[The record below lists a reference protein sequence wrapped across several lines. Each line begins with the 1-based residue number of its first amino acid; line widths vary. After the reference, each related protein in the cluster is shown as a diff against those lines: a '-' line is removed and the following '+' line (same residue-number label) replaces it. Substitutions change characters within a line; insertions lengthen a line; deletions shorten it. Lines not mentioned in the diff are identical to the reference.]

1 MQTGHYC
8 YFCLLSSL
16 AAVAVLFCDVSFN
29 QLKIM
34 ENILLRDF
42 SEIER
47 GSVKEGSN
55 WSSVD
60 HIRLL
65 LGKMSDLWL
74 MKINYSR
81 NEKTY
86 KLRLGSFYLMII
98 SDVTLAFALFG
109 EILLRSGHITHFIVP
124 LLLVTCFMFVLIMI
138 IKVSNLTDITDVHL

>member
-1 MQTGHYC
+1 M
-8 YFCLLSSL
+8 
-16 AAVAVLFCDVSFN
+16 D
-29 QLKIM
+29 
-34 ENILLRDF
+34 NILLRDF
-42 SEIER
+42 SDLEK
-47 GSVKEGSN
+47 GSVKYGSN

-60 HIRLL
+60 HIRVL

-109 EILLRSGHITHFIVP
+109 EILLRSGHITHFIIP
-124 LLLVTCFMFVLIMI
+124 LLLVTCFMFLLIMI
-138 IKVSNLTDITDVHL
+138 IKVEI